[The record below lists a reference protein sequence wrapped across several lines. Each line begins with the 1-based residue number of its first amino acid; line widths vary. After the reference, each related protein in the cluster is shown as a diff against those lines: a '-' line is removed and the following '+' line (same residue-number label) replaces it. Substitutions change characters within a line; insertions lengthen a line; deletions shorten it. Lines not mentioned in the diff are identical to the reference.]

1 MAGRDAACSCGQLRV
16 TTDGDPFVV
25 SICHCLS
32 CQRRTGSAFGMQ
44 AGFRAGQVQVAGRY
58 VDYARTSD
66 EQDRKVHVF
75 HFCPE
80 CGGTVFYTEPDEDD
94 LVVVAVGAFAD
105 PEFPPPT
112 ESGYGARRHQWFDL
126 PAGIASD
133 EVWAP
138 LQPLYEAGEYA
149 EVADRGRALVAEH
162 PEHPTLLYNLAC
174 CESLA
179 GRPGDAI
186 KHLRAA
192 IDLNEEFRPMAAEDS
207 DFDPIRRQPA
217 FGDLVGQSRH
227 GQEDT

>member
-1 MAGRDAACSCGQLRV
+1 M
-16 TTDGDPFVV
+16 V

-44 AGFRAGQVQVAGRY
+44 AGFRADQVQVAGRY
-58 VDYARTSD
+58 IDYARTSD

-75 HFCPE
+75 HFCPD

-94 LVVVAVGAFAD
+94 LVVVMVGAFAD

-112 ESGYGARRHQWFDL
+112 ESGYGERRHRWFDL

-162 PEHPTLLYNLAC
+162 PEHPRC
-174 CESLA
+174 CTTSPA
-179 GRPGDAI
+179 AKAWPGGRAMPSSICGP
-186 KHLRAA
+186 RSSSTRS
-192 IDLNEEFRPMAAEDS
+192 FGRWRPMTPTS
-207 DFDPIRRQPA
+207 IRSGTNRRSAIWWASPRRA
-217 FGDLVGQSRH
+217 Y
-227 GQEDT
+227 E

>member
-1 MAGRDAACSCGQLRV
+1 M
-16 TTDGDPFVV
+16 V

-44 AGFRAGQVQVAGRY
+44 AGFRADQVQVAGRY

-75 HFCPE
+75 HFCPD

-94 LVVVAVGAFAD
+94 LVVVMVGAFAD
-105 PEFPPPT
+105 PAFPPPT

-138 LQPLYEAGEYA
+138 LQPLYEAGEYT

-186 KHLRAA
+186 EHLRAA
-192 IDLNEEFRPMAAEDS
+192 IDLRRGVPADGRRGLRLRP
-207 DFDPIRRQPA
+207 DPRPGVPGSGGLAPA
-217 FGDLVGQSRH
+217 
-227 GQEDT
+227 